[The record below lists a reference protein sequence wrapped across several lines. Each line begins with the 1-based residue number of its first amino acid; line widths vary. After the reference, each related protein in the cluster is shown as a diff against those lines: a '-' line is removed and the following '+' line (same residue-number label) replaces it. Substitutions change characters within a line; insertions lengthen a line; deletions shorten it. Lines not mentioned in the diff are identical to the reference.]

1 MDDPDDA
8 QDQRRPRQARWWAK
22 DDGGDHDLERSL
34 LTPGQLA
41 AMNMMPR
48 RGNRAKVGPA
58 MWTRAMLLLTL
69 VAVVLPLA
77 LLLGIHFGTA
87 WVEQLVL
94 P

>member
-1 MDDPDDA
+1 
-8 QDQRRPRQARWWAK
+8 
-22 DDGGDHDLERSL
+22 
-34 LTPGQLA
+34 
-41 AMNMMPR
+41 
-48 RGNRAKVGPA
+48 

-87 WVEQLVL
+87 WVEQLML